1 MMRGS
6 GGTRTFLRDGID
18 EAQHELYHCKF
29 YNILRFANLS
39 KVEEVVIRADQVD
52 EVGVTEDIW
61 LVRFI
66 AKVLQI
72 INAPLFKST

>member
-1 MMRGS
+1 M
-6 GGTRTFLRDGID
+6 LIV
-18 EAQHELYHCKF
+18 
-29 YNILRFANLS
+29 NIPRFANLS
-39 KVEEVVIRADQVD
+39 KIEEVVIRADQVD

-72 INAPLFKST
+72 VNSPLFKT